1 MRVRNIQRV
10 TNTKRI
16 VLDTFWDNFSHKAK
30 LHGAKLDGKII
41 IGFTSEAPRLPKRDM
56 ILNVPELK
64 SRFKVRF
71 VVEKNPLTDSGRS

>member
-1 MRVRNIQRV
+1 MRVRNIQRFA
-10 TNTKRI
+10 NTKRI
-16 VLDTFWDNFSHKAK
+16 ALDAFWDKFSPKAK
-30 LHGAKLDGKII
+30 IHGAKLDGKII

-64 SRFKVRF
+64 KKFKIRF